1 VVPRITLDLFPVVHR
16 PDPGD
21 FGLGARGCQEERE
34 ANEGSLHSREK
45 RQREGEREREEIT
58 NFNNG
63 ATKSTKRTD
72 RAIPRRIGG

>member
-1 VVPRITLDLFPVVHR
+1 M
-16 PDPGD
+16 
-21 FGLGARGCQEERE
+21 RGVFIVER
-34 ANEGSLHSREK
+34 RD
-45 RQREGEREREEIT
+45 REREREEIT